1 MHDAAFMSM
10 TLAIIWP
17 LRAVS
22 QNKELKSNLTEL
34 QDAFVQMSQQNMELA
49 SALETERHTVG
60 ELQRLLGEVEGSRD
74 RHVEGERGE
83 PPLLARDGKE
93 SVESEQ
99 LQATAA
105 DSKESAESEQLQVPV
120 TATDKESEQL
130 QVCCVGWSALAVIT
144 STLCTLWM
152 HCRQWCWS
160 ATLSWASYASCS
172 SPTQS
177 WCVNTRECCKGGGRH
192 QKAWRERRKQQVMR
206 SYQ

>member
-1 MHDAAFMSM
+1 M

-34 QDAFVQMSQQNMELA
+34 QDAFVQMSQRNMEQA

-60 ELQRLLGEVEGSRD
+60 ELQRLLGEVERSRD
-74 RHVEGERGE
+74 RHVEGQRGE

-130 QVCCVGWSALAVIT
+130 QVCCVGWSCPSSHHIHFVYTMDALQAVVLERD
-144 STLCTLWM
+144 SLMGQL
-152 HCRQWCWS
+152 
-160 ATLSWASYASCS
+160 
-172 SPTQS
+172 
-177 WCVNTRECCKGGGRH
+177 RELQLTHSELVCEHERVLQGRRETPESMEGEEEAAGGEELPI
-192 QKAWRERRKQQVMR
+192 K
-206 SYQ
+206 